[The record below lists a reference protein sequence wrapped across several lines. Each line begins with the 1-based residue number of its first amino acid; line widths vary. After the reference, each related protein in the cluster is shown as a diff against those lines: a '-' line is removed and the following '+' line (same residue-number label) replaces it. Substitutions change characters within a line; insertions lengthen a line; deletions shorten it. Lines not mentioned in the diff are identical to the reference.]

1 MTLEE
6 AKDDVVNILDRQTI
20 KRVRRE
26 CQRLADE
33 NDLPQFEEF
42 LQEGNHF
49 ILTEKRAQI
58 LRGIQQG
65 LAEQETPGAILH
77 GAYGSGKTVMMENI
91 ALLCQDDQEY
101 GDREFDQLHY
111 GGTPIDC
118 LTISLEQHDTPTEF
132 LYALFE
138 SLVEHSTSVDEDD
151 LRAIFN
157 DRKINLTL
165 EDLDDDLPPN
175 HRQHLIDLFED
186 PSSLEDIARVTKSLT
201 AGDAHQ
207 PIAWFTTYYRE
218 REGHY
223 PAFYID
229 EFEQITRQGVDPGG
243 NYRLKAIVQ
252 KMIRNTVSGFD
263 DFTTPPYIL
272 FANTV
277 SHDEFRENFP
287 AAARDLTDRIDENIS
302 YNIDHSED
310 ETKELFAK
318 LYRLYVI
325 PLLADRDGAA
335 GDWYD
340 TIASADPGDDGYV
353 YPFTDDTLEFA
364 LSIVQK
370 FEDETLDETVVR
382 AFRDY
387 KRILIAFLDHWEG
400 DGQIDLDFL
409 YQHGDD
415 VRDKLRGN
423 VERVNL
429 DELPGAD
436 SIETTIE
443 SDYPDASGIDVR
455 ILCQIAKTGIL
466 DRAERPVYFTP
477 DQITDIAGSIELQI
491 DESEA
496 EDLIAV
502 ATQGPEYF
510 SLEDGRLEFNPDK
523 LTGTAAGEGELS
535 LADQV
540 GEAVTDLN
548 LEDQEENNVI
558 QLWGDM
564 LNHRFPDTS
573 FENRQGQYLV
583 FDTHDDLNYTSKVYF
598 TVAPDDL
605 PEQLS
610 TEVNDDALHIVIRLG
625 RDTDG
630 DLPAKYY
637 VTERNGQAGTV
648 MDDIAASLNRNI
660 ELHTDE
666 ESGYYNLLEAIQ
678 EQFPRYDDYQAYVMF
693 LKLSLAY
700 LAGNDLTED
709 IRDRT
714 ADPTGFS
721 LIQTVD
727 SNLTNIADKY
737 PREKLGFTGT
747 YPGKD
752 YLNLVYGIKH
762 LDREDELI
770 FESANHPHID
780 VQSFGRVNRS
790 RESGDEFRD
799 IVEQFAENESFIEER
814 SSGDYDIVPHL
825 SSYSHVFDT
834 IEENLDDDGLT
845 FDEIIELLFGT
856 SEVENV
862 TRAMVYLLLILGQ
875 YLDEYSW
882 VFEDDD
888 ETTIIPADVRIET
901 QRRQVRKR
909 VGRAIKI
916 AVLDQAK
923 QEETDTSRIEE
934 LNETYENI
942 DTADA
947 TELEEIQSEIDASWD
962 FEYQSTDES
971 LREIVAND
979 VFADSA
985 VASYANTVRPL
996 GNLDP
1001 ELRYLILDDLDHV
1014 VTQVKKAAT
1023 ILAKKEDLNALVTK
1037 LEWFGTEPD
1046 LQSEDLTIDCIT
1058 TIDEFWGTHQV
1069 ERNIEE
1075 ADVAGD
1081 LERYLDGDI
1090 RLDRLVEMLRTQRK
1104 SIVPQVETYDHTDDE
1119 ADLDDDLSLVT
1130 DALEDAIS
1138 EEQDNVAEAQEEL
1151 QEYADRIPGESSWVR
1166 RGEGYLE
1173 SCESELDTEPTRF
1186 DHTQYEDYWEQWE
1199 TALTRLEE
1207 EAFDGDDFEETVR
1220 KYDPDIDIDV
1230 IEDATEDGLS
1240 DKFTE
1245 LDDDEF
1251 QQVIDGLQGSTTAA
1265 EELKQSLLKIR
1276 VKAELREDES

>member
-6 AKDDVVNILDRQTI
+6 AKDDVINILDRQTI

-42 LQEGNHF
+42 LQEGTHF

-65 LAEQETPGAILH
+65 LAEQETPGVILH

-91 ALLCQDDQEY
+91 ALLCQNDQEY

-132 LYALFE
+132 LQALFTA
-138 SLVEHSTSVDEDD
+138 LVEYSSSVDEDD
-151 LRAIFN
+151 LLAIFN

-175 HRQHLIDLFED
+175 HRQDLIDIFED

-207 PIAWFTTYYRE
+207 AIAWFTTYYRE
-218 REGHY
+218 REDHY

-302 YNIDHSED
+302 YNIDHSEE
-310 ETKELFAK
+310 ETKELFAN

-325 PLLADRDGAA
+325 PLLADRGGEA

-340 TIASADPGDDGYV
+340 TIASAEPGEDGYV
-353 YPFTDDTLEFA
+353 YPFTDDTLEFT

-387 KRILIAFLDHWEG
+387 KRILISFLDHWDSE
-400 DGQIDLDFL
+400 GQIDLDFL
-409 YQHGDD
+409 YQHGDA
-415 VRDKLRGN
+415 VRDQLRGN

-429 DELPGAD
+429 DELPGED
-436 SIETTIE
+436 SIEATIE
-443 SDYPDASGIDVR
+443 ADYPDASGIDIR
-455 ILCQIAKTGIL
+455 ILCEIAKTGIL
-466 DRAERPVYFTP
+466 DRTERPVYFTTS
-477 DQITDIAGSIELQI
+477 QITNIAGSIELQI
-491 DESEA
+491 DDSEA
-496 EDLIAV
+496 EDLIGV

-510 SLEDGRLEFNPDK
+510 SLENGRLEFNPNE
-523 LTGTAAGEGELS
+523 LTGTAADEGELS

-540 GEAVTDLN
+540 GEAVTDLH
-548 LEDQEENNVI
+548 LEDHEENNLI
-558 QLWGDM
+558 QLWADM
-564 LNHRFPDTS
+564 LNHRFPDTA
-573 FENRQGQYLV
+573 FENQQGQYLV
-583 FDTHDDLNYTSKVYF
+583 FDTDQDLNYTSKVLF

-610 TEVNDDALHIVIRLG
+610 TEVDDDALHIVIRLG
-625 RDTDG
+625 RDTEG

-637 VTERNGQAGTV
+637 VTERNGQAGMVT
-648 MDDIAASLNRNI
+648 DDIASNLNRNI
-660 ELHTDE
+660 ELHIDE
-666 ESGYYNLLEAIQ
+666 ESGYYNLIEATQ
-678 EQFPRYDDYQAYVMF
+678 ERFPRYDDYQAYVMF

-714 ADPTGFS
+714 ADPTSFS

-727 SNLTNIADKY
+727 SNLTNIADTY
-737 PREKLGFTGT
+737 PCEKLGFTGT

-762 LDREDELI
+762 LDREGDLI

-790 RESGDEFRD
+790 RESGDEFRA
-799 IVEQFAENESFIEER
+799 IVEQFADNESFIEER
-814 SSGDYDIVPHL
+814 SNGDYDIVPHL
-825 SSYSHVFDT
+825 SSYSHVLDT
-834 IEENLDDDGLT
+834 IEEHLDEDGLD
-845 FDEIIELLFGT
+845 FDEILELIFGT

-862 TRAMVYLLLILGQ
+862 TRAMVYLLLILSQ
-875 YLDEYSW
+875 YVDEYSW
-882 VFEDDD
+882 VFEDDN

-909 VGRAIKI
+909 VGRRIKI
-916 AVLDQAK
+916 AILDQAK
-923 QEETDTSRIEE
+923 QDDTDISQIED
-934 LNETYENI
+934 LNDTYDSIE
-942 DTADA
+942 TADA
-947 TELEEIQSEIDASWD
+947 TELEDIQNEIDASWD
-962 FEYQSTDES
+962 FEYQGADEL
-971 LREIVAND
+971 LREVMAND
-979 VFADSA
+979 VFVDSA
-985 VASYANTVRPL
+985 VASYANTIHPL
-996 GNLDP
+996 SNLDP
-1001 ELRYLILDDLDHV
+1001 ELRYLFLDDLDHLA
-1014 VTQVKKAAT
+1014 TQVKKAAT
-1023 ILAKKEDLNALVTK
+1023 ILAKKDDLEALATK
-1037 LEWFGTEPD
+1037 LECFGTDPN
-1046 LQSEDLTIDCIT
+1046 LQSEGLSIECIT
-1058 TIDEFWGTHQV
+1058 TINDFWETHQV
-1069 ERNIEE
+1069 ERNIQE
-1075 ADVAGD
+1075 ADVAAD
-1081 LERYLDGDI
+1081 LEQYLDGDI
-1090 RLDRLVEMLRTQRK
+1090 RLDRLIEMLRTQRK
-1104 SIVPQVETYDHTDDE
+1104 SIVPPVDTYDPTEDE
-1119 ADLDDDLSLVT
+1119 ASLDDDIRFVT
-1130 DALEDAIS
+1130 DAIRDGIS
-1138 EEQDNVAEAQEEL
+1138 EEQDNVAAAKEEL
-1151 QEYADRIPGESSWVR
+1151 ENYADRIPGESSWIR

-1173 SCESELDTEPTRF
+1173 SCESELEAEPHRF
-1186 DHTQYEDYWEQWE
+1186 DHTQYEDFWEQWE
-1199 TALTRLEE
+1199 TARNQLDE
-1207 EAFDGDDFEETVR
+1207 EAFDGDEFEETVR
-1220 KYDPDIDIDV
+1220 KYDPDIEIDV
-1230 IEDATEDGLS
+1230 VEDATEDSIS
-1240 DKFTE
+1240 DKFSK

-1276 VKAELREDES
+1276 VKAELTGDET